1 MSNEWS
7 FPADLIQLRREYN
20 AARRSMWADA
30 MESPEPR
37 RAQLELRERIS
48 AHSFW
53 APVPEEQ
60 RHLAHRA
67 LEQAS
72 LYPKS

>member
-30 MESPEPR
+30 MESPGPR
-37 RAQLELRERIS
+37 HAQLELRERIS

-53 APVPEEQ
+53 ASVPEER
-60 RHLAHRA
+60 RHLANRA
-67 LEQAS
+67 LEQAVGNG
-72 LYPKS
+72 